1 MRGFQIAGAH
11 TDVGKTWA
19 ACALLRAARARG
31 MSVSALK
38 PVVSGFDGRDWADSD
53 PGKLIAAMGQPLTP
67 RRLEDV
73 SPLRFPAPLSPPMAA
88 RREGRTVRL
97 DDLLAICRPW
107 LAATP
112 AEFGILETA
121 GGVMSPLAE
130 DALCLD
136 LMRETPLPVLLVGG
150 SYLGGISHTLTAL
163 GALIGAGLAVQAVVV
178 SESADPE
185 APDFDETVESLT
197 QWSGGT
203 PVLPARRGDEAWAA
217 GLV

>member
-1 MRGFQIAGAH
+1 MKGLQIAGAH

-31 MSVSALK
+31 LSVSALK

-53 PGKLIAAMGQPLTP
+53 PGKLISAMGQPLTP
-67 RRLEDV
+67 KRLETV

-107 LAATP
+107 LAADP
-112 AEFGILETA
+112 AEFGLLETA
-121 GGVMSPLAE
+121 GGVMSPMAE
-130 DALCLD
+130 DARCLD
-136 LMRETPLPVLLVGG
+136 LMTEMALPVLLVGG
-150 SYLGGISHTLTAL
+150 SYLGAISHTLTAL
-163 GALIGAGLAVQAVVV
+163 SVLTGAGLEVRAVVA
-178 SESADPE
+178 SQSADPD
-185 APDFDETVESLT
+185 APDFDETVESLA
-197 QWSGGT
+197 QWSGGV
-203 PVLPARRGDEAWAA
+203 PVLAARRGDEAWAA

>member
-11 TDVGKTWA
+11 TDVGKTYV
-19 ACALLRAARARG
+19 ACALLRAARAQG
-31 MSVSALK
+31 LSVSALK
-38 PVVSGFDGRDWADSD
+38 PVVSGFDARDWAGSD
-53 PGKLIAAMGQPLTP
+53 PGLLITAMGQPRTP

-97 DDLLAICRPW
+97 EDLLAICRPW
-107 LAATP
+107 LAAAP

-130 DALCLD
+130 DGLCLD
-136 LMRETPLPVLLVGG
+136 LMTQVALPVLLVGG
-150 SYLGGISHTLTAL
+150 SYLGAISHNLTAL
-163 GALIGAGLAVQAVVV
+163 RALTDTGLPVAAMVV

-185 APDFDETVESLT
+185 APDYGETVAALR
-197 QWSGGT
+197 QWSGG
-203 PVLPARRGDEAWAA
+203 VQVVEAGRGDEAWAA

>member
-1 MRGFQIAGAH
+1 MRGYQVAGAH

-31 MSVSALK
+31 LSVSALK
-38 PVVSGFDGRDWADSD
+38 PVVSGFDSRDWANSD

-97 DDLLAICRPW
+97 ADLLAICRAW
-107 LAATP
+107 EAAAP

-121 GGVMSPLAE
+121 GGVMSPMAE
-130 DALCLD
+130 DGLCLD
-136 LMRETPLPVLLVGG
+136 LMTQSALPVLLVGG
-150 SYLGGISHTLTAL
+150 SYLGAISHTLTAL
-163 GALIGAGLAVQAVVV
+163 SALTGAGLVVRAVVV
-178 SESADPE
+178 SETADPQ
-185 APDFDETVESLT
+185 APDFDETVESLA
-197 QWSGGT
+197 QWCGST
-203 PVLPARRGDEAWAA
+203 PVIAARRDDEAWAA